1 MKLVKN
7 FVFAVVLVSALA
19 VNTFAGDLETPGFVP
34 PPPQPRSISVEPKEV
49 PNDGTP
55 TEEKGESAIDY
66 LLIDALQALLS
77 VF

>member
-19 VNTFAGDLETPGFVP
+19 VNTFAGDQETPGFIP
-34 PPPQPRSISVEPKEV
+34 PPPPRVMSVEPNEV

-55 TEEKGESAIDY
+55 TEEKGESAFEYFFIE
-66 LLIDALQALLS
+66 ALNALLS

>member
-19 VNTFAGDLETPGFVP
+19 VNTFAGELETPGFVP
-34 PPPQPRSISVEPKEV
+34 PPPPRVMTVEPNEV

-55 TEEKGESAIDY
+55 TEEEGESAYDY
-66 LLIDALQALLS
+66 LLIDALQLMLS